1 MPSLPLSING
11 VSYTD
16 TVAFLN
22 EVEKVINRDVD
33 AIINKINDYVS
44 LVAEGDDEYEKFV
57 FTAPVRS
64 DKVDFCCRNR
74 CDSGGHKSKW
84 KPFVSKRKAV
94 K

>member
-1 MPSLPLSING
+1 MPTMPLSING
-11 VSYTD
+11 VSYTN

-44 LVAEGDDEYEKFV
+44 LVAEGADEYDDLPFAQGM
-57 FTAPVRS
+57 TCRRS
-64 DKVDFCCRNR
+64 CCVKCELPRKYDK
-74 CDSGGHKSKW
+74 
-84 KPFVSKRKAV
+84 FVSKRKAV